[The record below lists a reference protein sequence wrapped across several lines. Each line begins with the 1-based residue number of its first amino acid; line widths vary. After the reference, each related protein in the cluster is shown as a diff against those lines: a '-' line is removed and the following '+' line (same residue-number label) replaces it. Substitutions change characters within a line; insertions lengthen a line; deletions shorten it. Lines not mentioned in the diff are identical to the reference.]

1 MERAPTWNEE
11 TLFTNG
17 DEYFA
22 GLLSAIDVANHVIE
36 FETYIYEKG
45 VIGDR
50 MADHLIRASQRGVRV
65 RVIVDG
71 WGSPGFV
78 HDYWPAF
85 KAAGIRVR
93 FFRVT
98 PWLMKRVP
106 GDPKSFRRRIVHRWA
121 RANFGNHRKF
131 CVIDKKELWAGSFN
145 VSDVHLKEVNGD
157 QAWKDA
163 GVRVVGDD
171 IRYAIRAFQ
180 RAFRGWRAINLPA
193 RSPKLLLL
201 NDSYLHKRRARVQ
214 YIKRMRHAEKRIWI
228 STPYFAP
235 IGRVI
240 RILRRQAKRGL
251 DVRVMV
257 PRKND
262 VWVMRWISIP
272 ILHALAKRGVKVFI
286 YEPRFSHQKV
296 LIADDWVCIGS
307 TNLNHRSFLHDLEMD
322 VVLTRDENRKRMID
336 GYVRDQGASE
346 VFDTSDWADLP
357 FWERILSSIFMWAKY
372 WS

>member
-1 MERAPTWNEE
+1 MER
-11 TLFTNG
+11 
-17 DEYFA
+17 
-22 GLLSAIDVANHVIE
+22 
-36 FETYIYEKG
+36 
-45 VIGDR
+45 
-50 MADHLIRASQRGVRV
+50 
-65 RVIVDG
+65 
-71 WGSPGFV
+71 
-78 HDYWPAF
+78 
-85 KAAGIRVR
+85 
-93 FFRVT
+93 
-98 PWLMKRVP
+98 
-106 GDPKSFRRRIVHRWA
+106 RRR
-121 RANFGNHRKF
+121 
-131 CVIDKKELWAGSFN
+131 S
-145 VSDVHLKEVNGD
+145 
-157 QAWKDA
+157 
-163 GVRVVGDD
+163 
-171 IRYAIRAFQ
+171 
-180 RAFRGWRAINLPA
+180 RGWRAINLPA